1 MKYVLERLFDEV
13 EALAAKEFGDAHPEI
28 RRPPKES
35 QAIYAIPCFRH
46 AKTVGAS
53 PVKLAEE
60 LAAHWNA
67 ELATDSILE
76 RFQAERG
83 YVNVFAKTSFLLEEV
98 IGDLNRSGANYGRH
112 PDKHKKVVVDYC
124 SPNIAK
130 PLTVGHLRSTVIGQ
144 SLINILRASGFETI
158 GINFL
163 SDWGTQFGKL
173 LYAFSQWGDE
183 ESFIKEPVR
192 HLVDLYVRF
201 HKETESNP
209 ALEDEARASFMRLEN
224 GESAEREL
232 WKRFREASLKDFEGT
247 VARLGVH
254 FDNNWFESEFEAK
267 AHDLIDSLL
276 REGIA
281 ERSEGAVIVRT
292 GEDDSVPPLVARK
305 SDGTTLY
312 ASRDLASAL
321 VRIERWKPAKLLYVV
336 ATEQN
341 LHFSNLAK
349 VLSTMGYPD
358 CLEHIRFGMVSLP
371 SGKMSTREG
380 RVVYLD
386 ELLDEAERRAEEIIK
401 EKNPEMTEGD
411 RKEVARKVGIGAVV
425 YADLSQDRIKDIV
438 FDWQKMLS
446 FEGNSAPYLQYAAVR
461 CKKIMQ
467 KAEPV
472 EREPLKNLNKG
483 DIAHLVNGLMDEES
497 KELLLHLGRFP
508 HAITEAAERYSP
520 HVLAGYLYDLATSFS
535 RFYTNLQVLKS
546 DTETRKAR
554 LLLVKATGDILEQGL
569 KLLGIETPDEM

>member
-1 MKYVLERLFDEV
+1 LKYALERLYDEV
-13 EALAAKEFGDAHPEI
+13 ETIASREFADAQPEI
-28 RRPPKES
+28 RRPPQES
-35 QAIYAIPCFRH
+35 QAVYAVPCFRY
-46 AKTVGAS
+46 AKAKGTN

-60 LAAHWNA
+60 LAARWNKGQV
-67 ELATDSILE
+67 EDSMLE

-83 YVNVFAKTSFLLEEV
+83 YVNVFAKTSVLLEEI
-98 IGDLNRSGANYGRH
+98 IGDLSRSGDCYGTH
-112 PDKHKKVVVDYC
+112 PDKGKTVVVDYC

-130 PLTVGHLRSTVIGQ
+130 PLTVGHLRSTIIGE
-144 SLINILRASGFETI
+144 SLINILRSAGFETV

-183 ESFIKEPVR
+183 ESFLKEPVR
-192 HLVDLYVRF
+192 HLVELYVRF
-201 HKETESNP
+201 HKEAESNP
-209 ALEDEARASFMRLEN
+209 GLEDEARAAFKRLEQ

-254 FDNNWFESEFEAK
+254 FDNNWFESEFEVK
-267 AHDLIDSLL
+267 AHDLIDRLL
-276 REGIA
+276 NEGVA
-281 ERSEGAVIVRT
+281 ERSEGAVIVKT
-292 GEDDSVPPLVARK
+292 DENENVPPLVARK

-321 VRIERWKPAKLLYVV
+321 ERLERWKPAKLLYVV

-349 VLSTMGYPD
+349 ALDKIGYSD

-371 SGKMSTREG
+371 SGKISTREG

-401 EKNPEMTEGD
+401 EKNPEMAEEK
-411 RKEVARKVGIGAVV
+411 RREVARRVGIGAVI
-425 YADLSQDRIKDIV
+425 YADLSQDRTKDIV

-446 FEGNSAPYLQYAAVR
+446 FEGNSAPYLQYAVVR
-461 CKKIMQ
+461 CKKIIM
-467 KAEPV
+467 KAEPA
-472 EREPLKNLNKG
+472 EREPFNDLKAEGIHVLAEKLL
-483 DIAHLVNGLMDEES
+483 DDEAKVLV
-497 KELLLHLGRFP
+497 LHLGRFP
-508 HAITEAAERYSP
+508 QAIAESAERYSP
-520 HVLAGYLYDLATSFS
+520 HVLAGYLYDLATTFS
-535 RFYTNLQVLKS
+535 RFYTNLPVLKAE
-546 DTETRKAR
+546 TETRKAR
-554 LLLVKATGDILEQGL
+554 LLLVKAAGDVLEQGL
-569 KLLGIETPDEM
+569 RLLGIETPDEM